1 MEESDLIKIL
11 ILIGVVCIS
20 IIYASYILLEKSARH
35 FASYFMPQIFCE
47 QDEKGEFILG
57 KKTSYEV
64 CEKINDM
71 KSLIDHKICEN
82 YYGDRKEACM
92 NLVDIAKKR
101 EADCEN
107 IIYKITSVTQEE
119 VEANCQ
125 VFNITRKL
133 NYTSILI

>member
-1 MEESDLIKIL
+1 MEEGDLIKIL

-20 IIYASYILLEKSARH
+20 IVYASYILLEESARYY
-35 FASYFMPQIFCE
+35 ASYFMPQIFCE

-64 CEKINDM
+64 CKKINDM

-82 YYGDRKEACM
+82 YYGDEKEACM

-119 VEANCQ
+119 VEANCR
-125 VFNITRKL
+125 VFNITIWK
-133 NYTSILI
+133 TVI